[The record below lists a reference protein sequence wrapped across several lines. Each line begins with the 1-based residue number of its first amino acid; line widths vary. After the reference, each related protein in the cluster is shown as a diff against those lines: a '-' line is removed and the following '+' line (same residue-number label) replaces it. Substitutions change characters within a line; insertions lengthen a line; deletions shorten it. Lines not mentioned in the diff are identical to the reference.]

1 MADLLS
7 PENVDVDSYLRGVDR
22 QQKSRGIAREN
33 TNNQQAQRNSNL
45 FPEHSGTSGP
55 APDLTWKK
63 VQAVPAH
70 NNRASNTLSNVY
82 VHNAGTSSSHSSNM
96 QQQQNQQNQESLTS
110 ELSEEQIDWLDQ
122 MVQLYGAAFE
132 RDQWIESFK
141 AQNAEASANY
151 LASIGQAQSGPTS
164 VQGAS
169 STTPVTMREATA
181 VSTKSTDSGRY
192 LTMSYQH
199 VGPFSTSS
207 KNMCTISRYLI

>member
-22 QQKSRGIAREN
+22 KQKSRGISREI
-33 TNNQQAQRNSNL
+33 THNQQTSRNSNM

-63 VQAVPAH
+63 VQSVPAH
-70 NNRASNTLSNVY
+70 NNTVPNTLSNVY
-82 VHNAGTSSSHSSNM
+82 VHNAGTSSTYNPNI
-96 QQQQNQQNQESLTS
+96 QQQHNHQNQESLTS

-122 MVQLYGAAFE
+122 MVQLYGSAFE

-151 LASIGQAQSGPTS
+151 LASIGQSQSYPTS

-169 STTPVTMREATA
+169 SMTPTTMTEASA
-181 VSTKSTDSGRY
+181 AAPTKSSDAGR
-192 LTMSYQH
+192 
-199 VGPFSTSS
+199 
-207 KNMCTISRYLI
+207 